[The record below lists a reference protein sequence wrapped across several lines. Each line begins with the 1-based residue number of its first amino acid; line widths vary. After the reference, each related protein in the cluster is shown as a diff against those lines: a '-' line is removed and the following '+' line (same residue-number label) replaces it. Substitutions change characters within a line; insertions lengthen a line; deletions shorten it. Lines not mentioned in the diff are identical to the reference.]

1 MHVPLGRRERHGAKD
16 CSLDLH
22 RYLSIP
28 FVKSLICAVEIVGLV
43 SLPAGITNKPWGE
56 WVISVARARLHFHLL
71 TDSTLSRSVFGA
83 QWTPFAIWIAR
94 IMLGQAKRIS
104 STPCFRY
111 ERYGIPL
118 FLFIGPVHPKPIA
131 EPTTSTTCTDG

>member
-22 RYLSIP
+22 RYLSTP
-28 FVKSLICAVEIVGLV
+28 FVKSLMCAVEIVDLV

-56 WVISVARARLHFHLL
+56 WVISVARARLLL

-83 QWTPFAIWIAR
+83 QWTPSRSGYHELCWVE
-94 IMLGQAKRIS
+94 S
-104 STPCFRY
+104 SEFRQQ
-111 ERYGIPL
+111 
-118 FLFIGPVHPKPIA
+118 
-131 EPTTSTTCTDG
+131 STFDMSAMEYFSSYSLVQSTLTLSPSPQPRQYPP